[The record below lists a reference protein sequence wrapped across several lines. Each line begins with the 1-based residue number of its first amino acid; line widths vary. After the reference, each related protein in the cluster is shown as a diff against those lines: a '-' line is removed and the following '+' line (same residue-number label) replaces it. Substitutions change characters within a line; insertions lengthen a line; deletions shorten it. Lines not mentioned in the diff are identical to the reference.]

1 MNQTK
6 KVTLIT
12 GANKG
17 IGFEIAKQVG
27 EHGHHVLVGS
37 RDEKRG
43 AEAVKQLL
51 DLGIEADFIQIDVT
65 NKESINKAA
74 ELIEEKYGYLTALIN
89 NAGISLD
96 KFIVPSKLDTEII
109 RQDFDVNFFGLVDTT
124 QAMLPLLKKSTK
136 AKIINMS
143 SMMGSLNIAATP
155 ESEVY
160 HASVVGYQASKV
172 AVNMFTIKLAKELE
186 DLKETTITVNAVDP
200 GMVAT
205 EFGGVDPEFSRSH
218 GGKPVEEGAKRAVE
232 LAVNDDDTSNATF
245 SNAEG
250 VVAW

>member
-96 KFIVPSKLDTEII
+96 KFIVSSKLDTEII
-109 RQDFDVNFFGLVDTT
+109 RQNFDVNFFGLVDTT

-136 AKIINMS
+136 VKIINMS

-172 AVNMFTIKLAKELE
+172 AVNI
-186 DLKETTITVNAVDP
+186 N
-200 GMVAT
+200 
-205 EFGGVDPEFSRSH
+205 
-218 GGKPVEEGAKRAVE
+218 
-232 LAVNDDDTSNATF
+232 
-245 SNAEG
+245 
-250 VVAW
+250 